1 MFNRL
6 LLLFTLA
13 PILRGFIAMM
23 ISGISFPLCGVM
35 VLRMNLIPLRYMLM
49 HGVILGGAI
58 SLAMSLPLLPVT
70 IIINILLVLLLLF
83 FSRSQGQGFGSASA
97 AAMVLSMALA
107 SLIMHVKD
115 VPAKDTLNLMWGSPF
130 ALLPADLI
138 ILGGMGILLIIY
150 IVLNFKTITALFF
163 NQEIAASLGIR
174 VKLNYTI
181 MVMIIALVVALAMK
195 LLGAFLIDSLLI
207 LPVLGADALNLK
219 KFGIKKLFI
228 FSALNGFTISLLGY
242 ILAIAVN
249 WPPAATISLLAG
261 LLYIILLAA
270 GKITL
275 KKGVTK

>member
-83 FSRSQGQGFGSASA
+83 FSRNQGQGFGSASA

-138 ILGGMGILLIIY
+138 ILGVMGILLIIY

-181 MVMIIALVVALAMK
+181 MVMIITLVVALAMK
-195 LLGAFLIDSLLI
+195 LLGAFLIDFLLI

-242 ILAIAVN
+242 ILAVAVN

>member
-83 FSRSQGQGFGSASA
+83 FSRNQGQGFGSASA

-130 ALLPADLI
+130 ALLSADLI

-242 ILAIAVN
+242 ILAVAVN

>member
-1 MFNRL
+1 
-6 LLLFTLA
+6 
-13 PILRGFIAMM
+13 
-23 ISGISFPLCGVM
+23 
-35 VLRMNLIPLRYMLM
+35 MLM

-58 SLAMSLPLLPVT
+58 SLALSLPLLPVT

-83 FSRSQGQGFGSASA
+83 FSRNQGQGFGSASA

-228 FSALNGFTISLLGY
+228 FSSLNGFTISLLGY
-242 ILAIAVN
+242 ILAVAVN

>member
-6 LLLFTLA
+6 LLLFALA

-83 FSRSQGQGFGSASA
+83 FSRNQGQGFGSASA

-242 ILAIAVN
+242 ILAVAVN

>member
-83 FSRSQGQGFGSASA
+83 FSRNQGQGFGSASA

-150 IVLNFKTITALFF
+150 IVLNFKNITALFF

-242 ILAIAVN
+242 ILAVAVN

>member
-70 IIINILLVLLLLF
+70 ILINILLVLLLLF
-83 FSRSQGQGFGSASA
+83 FSRNQGQGFGSASA

-242 ILAIAVN
+242 ILAVAVN

>member
-83 FSRSQGQGFGSASA
+83 FSRNQGQGFGSASA

-242 ILAIAVN
+242 ILAVAVN

-270 GKITL
+270 GKIIL

>member
-83 FSRSQGQGFGSASA
+83 FSRNQGQGFGSASA

-163 NQEIAASLGIR
+163 NQEIASSLGIR

-242 ILAIAVN
+242 ILAVAVN

-261 LLYIILLAA
+261 LLYIILLTA

>member
-83 FSRSQGQGFGSASA
+83 FSRNQGQGFGSASA

-242 ILAIAVN
+242 ILAVAVN

>member
-83 FSRSQGQGFGSASA
+83 FSRNQGQGFGSASA

-228 FSALNGFTISLLGY
+228 FSSLNGFTISLLGY
-242 ILAIAVN
+242 ILAVAVN

>member
-83 FSRSQGQGFGSASA
+83 FSRNQGQGFGSASA

-138 ILGGMGILLIIY
+138 ILGVMGILLIIY

-228 FSALNGFTISLLGY
+228 FSSLNGFTISLLGY
-242 ILAIAVN
+242 ILAVAVN

>member
-83 FSRSQGQGFGSASA
+83 FSRNQGQGFGSASA

-138 ILGGMGILLIIY
+138 ILGGMGLLLIIY

-242 ILAIAVN
+242 ILAVAVN

>member
-83 FSRSQGQGFGSASA
+83 FSRNQGQGFGSASA

-242 ILAIAVN
+242 ILAVAVN

-270 GKITL
+270 GKITP
-275 KKGVTK
+275 KKGVSK

>member
-83 FSRSQGQGFGSASA
+83 FSRNQGQGFGSASA

-138 ILGGMGILLIIY
+138 ILGVMGILLIIY

-242 ILAIAVN
+242 ILAVAVN

>member
-6 LLLFTLA
+6 LLLFTLV

-70 IIINILLVLLLLF
+70 IIINILLVLLMLF
-83 FSRSQGQGFGSASA
+83 FSRNQGQGFGSASA

-242 ILAIAVN
+242 ILAVAVN

>member
-83 FSRSQGQGFGSASA
+83 FSRNQGQGFGSASA

-130 ALLPADLI
+130 ALLPVDLI

-242 ILAIAVN
+242 ILAVAVN

>member
-23 ISGISFPLCGVM
+23 ISGITFPLCGVM

-83 FSRSQGQGFGSASA
+83 FSRNQGQGFGSASA

-228 FSALNGFTISLLGY
+228 FSSLNGFTISLLGY
-242 ILAIAVN
+242 ILAVAVN

>member
-83 FSRSQGQGFGSASA
+83 FSRNQGQGFGSASA

-138 ILGGMGILLIIY
+138 ILGGMGILLILY
-150 IVLNFKTITALFF
+150 IILNFKTITALFF

-228 FSALNGFTISLLGY
+228 FSSLNGFTISLLGY
-242 ILAIAVN
+242 ILAVAVN

>member
-70 IIINILLVLLLLF
+70 ILINILLVLLLLF
-83 FSRSQGQGFGSASA
+83 FSRNQGQGFGSASA

-138 ILGGMGILLIIY
+138 ILGVMGILLIIY

-242 ILAIAVN
+242 ILAVAVN

>member
-83 FSRSQGQGFGSASA
+83 FSRNQGQGFGSASA

-138 ILGGMGILLIIY
+138 ILGVMGILLIIY

-195 LLGAFLIDSLLI
+195 LLGAFLIDFLLI

-242 ILAIAVN
+242 ILAVAVN